1 MEGSGTGR
9 DSDRFVVLTGGPGS
23 GKSTLIDR
31 LEEAGFSRT
40 EEAGRAI
47 IQDQSAIGGP
57 ALPWADKDLFAELM
71 LSWELRSHRAA
82 AAQGPGP
89 VFFDRGVVDVVGYL
103 RLEGRPVPE
112 HVHRAALSHRYHRRV
127 FAAPPWPEI
136 FRNDAE
142 RRQSAEEARR
152 TYEAVTGA
160 YVDYGYELVTLPKA
174 PVEVRARFLLDNIPL
189 S

>member
-1 MEGSGTGR
+1 MEGSGTGL
-9 DSDRFVVLTGGPGS
+9 DRFVVLTGGPGS

-31 LEEAGFSRT
+31 LEALGYSTT

-47 IQDQSAIGGP
+47 IQDQSAIGGR

-71 LSWELRSHRAA
+71 LSWELRSLRAA

-89 VFFDRGVVDVVGYL
+89 VFFDRGVVDVIGYL
-103 RLEGRPVPE
+103 RLEGRPVPD
-112 HVHRAALSHRYHRRV
+112 HMHRAALRHRYHRRV

-142 RRQSAEEARR
+142 RKQSVEEAER

-160 YVDYGYELVTLPKA
+160 YADYGYELVTLPKA
-174 PVEVRARFLLDNIPL
+174 PVEVRSRFLLDNIPL